1 MFAISVSPKT
11 SNSNVF
17 LNNSTVL
24 HGPRAIAPPLP
35 LTHSIMVT
43 INRSNAHNKRASLVH
58 SLLLLIANLLC
69 WAELRAFGFEETFV
83 MDVDPMQPIIH
94 SLYSSFCN
102 HVAAFVLFFA
112 QKLLHLKGQSS
123 NPCILVV
130 DLILYLESHL
140 LCVLIATVEG
150 VLEFTASPWNIQ
162 REGLLLQSPKFW
174 RVVCCVDWGVDKK
187 L

>member
-1 MFAISVSPKT
+1 
-11 SNSNVF
+11 
-17 LNNSTVL
+17 
-24 HGPRAIAPPLP
+24 
-35 LTHSIMVT
+35 
-43 INRSNAHNKRASLVH
+43 
-58 SLLLLIANLLC
+58 
-69 WAELRAFGFEETFV
+69 

-150 VLEFTASPWNIQ
+150 VLEFTASP
-162 REGLLLQSPKFW
+162 
-174 RVVCCVDWGVDKK
+174 
-187 L
+187 